1 VRAGRII
8 AGLVAAL
15 SFALPATAAAQRQSF
30 SGTFTTT
37 ESATST
43 GYVLA
48 IDYRDP
54 ADPNA
59 KPPAVARVE
68 QVLSGIEVNT
78 LAMPRCFA
86 GDTQIEAQGE
96 SACPPESRV
105 GGGTITADSGGG
117 SPRVIENRVTVF
129 NANNEFIL
137 FTESTNVPGAP
148 IRTSTRIHV
157 DDGNWVTEAPPIPGM
172 STSDPYLAIKSVRL
186 TIDAHDEHLRKPFI
200 LSPQSCPASGVWT
213 NTANFT
219 YRDGVT
225 ESASSTSP
233 CDPRPAKPA
242 LSVARIV
249 IGNTARRRHGRIR
262 VGLFSDAPVEN
273 VSVRLFRRGKTFATG
288 RLDQLYGRHA
298 AFLERKRRIRRGRYH
313 VEVSGT
319 DVNGD
324 RAHAAR
330 SVILR

>member
-1 VRAGRII
+1 
-8 AGLVAAL
+8 VAL
-15 SFALPATAAAQRQSF
+15 TFALAPTTASAQRQSF

-37 ESATST
+37 EPATST

-54 ADPNA
+54 ANPEG

-68 QVLSGIEVNT
+68 QILSGIEVNT

-86 GDTQIEAQGE
+86 GDAQIETQGE
-96 SACPPESRV
+96 SACPPETRV
-105 GGGTITADSGGG
+105 GGGTLSADFGGG

-137 FTESTNVPGAP
+137 FTESTNVPGPP

-157 DDGNWVTEAPPIPGM
+157 DDANWVTEAPPLPAP
-172 STSDPYLAIKSVRL
+172 SPSDPYISIKSVRL
-186 TIDAHDEHLRKPFI
+186 TIDAHDEHLRKPYI
-200 LSPQSCPASGVWT
+200 LSPKSCPESGVWT

-225 ESASSTSP
+225 ESASSTSA

-262 VGLFSDAPVEN
+262 IGLFSDSLVEG
-273 VSVRLFRRGKTFATG
+273 VSVRLVRHGKTFATG
-288 RLDQLYGRHA
+288 GLAQLRGRHA
-298 AFLERKRRIRRGRYH
+298 AFLEPKRRIRRGRYR

-330 SVILR
+330 SVRLR